1 MRNAALSRFESFA
14 RDFVRAYWQT
24 VKSGNFSMPP
34 NEPVE
39 ETVDELLAA
48 VSHET
53 EIDTSSTHSGRV
65 FKVRMTNTQGDWWI
79 FSFREISGTWNLVAC
94 SARSGEDGK
103 PHDLLDTV
111 YSQYFG
117 PFLRHV
123 TEAANAQNRI

>member
-1 MRNAALSRFESFA
+1 MRNTAQTRFESFA

-24 VKSGNFSMPP
+24 VKSGTFSMPP
-34 NEPVE
+34 DEPVE

-53 EIDTSSTHSGRV
+53 EIGTSSNHSGPL
-65 FKVRMTNTQGDWWI
+65 FKIRMTNRLGDWWI
-79 FSFREISGTWNLVAC
+79 FIFREISPAWNLVGC

-103 PHDLLDTV
+103 PHDLLGPV
-111 YSQYFG
+111 YSQYFE